1 MLDYIGAGRP
11 RELSRFARA
20 LSVSISLGLAV
31 TFIAV
36 AAGAYID
43 ETLGLHLF
51 LGGVLMLAFLHT
63 TGNLRRPAR
72 DSATGWLLA
81 LLSAGCCAY
90 FLVMHDVH
98 KERLPVIDPLTQT
111 DIAVSLVLIALVLE
125 ATRRTIG
132 LTLVLLVGLFLVYA
146 SLGDRLTGAFAHRG
160 MDLPEMI
167 DQLVFTSNGLFGP
180 ALEVAAFLVFI
191 FVLFGA
197 LLDRFGGAD
206 FFHDLA
212 NSMVGR
218 QVGGPAKVAV
228 LSSGLYG
235 SVSGSP
241 TADVVTTG
249 SFTIP
254 LMIRTGLSRVRAGAI
269 EAAAST
275 GGSLLPPVMG
285 SAAFLMAD
293 FTGIPYG
300 EIALAAAVPA
310 ALYYLC
316 VYFAVSLEAQR
327 AGLKPDTSKVLP
339 RFLEV
344 IRRDWLYIIPLV
356 TIAWGVIALN
366 RPSYAGALAC
376 AALIPVLLF
385 RIRPWR
391 EIPVRVTRG
400 LIDGMQRIVVV
411 GVACAVAGLVIGTL
425 SMTDL
430 SGKIS
435 SGLFTLASGSFA
447 LTVLTAILVIIVL
460 GMGMPVPAVYALAAV
475 LAAPALVELGIPI
488 MAAHLLIVYYAAVSA
503 ITPPVAVASFAAASI
518 ASANPLAISLLACRI
533 ALVAF
538 VIPMVFISRPEM
550 LLIGEPLVV
559 ITTIGF
565 ITLGCLAMT
574 IASEAWFRGTV
585 STLERVGLALASLAL
600 FAGRFDLNVGASIA
614 LALWLIWR
622 ARMGAR
628 ER

>member
-11 RELSRFARA
+11 RELSGAARIISVA
-20 LSVSISLGLAV
+20 ISLVLSV
-31 TFIAV
+31 TFVAV
-36 AAGAYID
+36 ASGVYID

-51 LGGVLMLAFLHT
+51 LGGVLILAFLHT
-63 TGNLRRPAR
+63 TGNMRRPTR
-72 DSATGWLLA
+72 DSITGWLLA

-90 FLVMHDVH
+90 FLVMHDAH
-98 KERLPVIDPLTQT
+98 KERLPVIDPLTRT
-111 DIAVSLVLIALVLE
+111 DIAVSLLLIALVLE

-132 LTLVLLVGLFLVYA
+132 LTLVILVGLFLAYA
-146 SLGDRLTGAFAHRG
+146 SLGDRLTGAFSHRG
-160 MDLPEMI
+160 MSLPEMI
-167 DQLVFTSNGLFGP
+167 DQLVFTTNGLFGP

-191 FVLFGA
+191 FVVFGA

-212 NSMVGR
+212 NSLVGR

-228 LSSGLYG
+228 VSSGLYG

-275 GGSLLPPVMG
+275 GGSILPPVMG

-300 EIALAAAVPA
+300 EIALAAAIPA
-310 ALYYLC
+310 ILYYVC

-327 AGLKPDTSKVLP
+327 AGLEPDRSLVLP
-339 RFLEV
+339 RFIEV
-344 IRRDWLYIIPLV
+344 IRRDWLYLIPLV
-356 TIAWGVIALN
+356 TIAWGVVALN

-391 EIPVRVTRG
+391 EVPTRLTRG
-400 LIDGMQRIVVV
+400 LIDGMQRMVVV
-411 GVACAVAGLVIGTL
+411 GVACAVAGLVVGTL

-435 SGLFTLASGSFA
+435 SGLFTLASGSYA
-447 LTVLTAILVIIVL
+447 LTVFTAILVIIVL
-460 GMGMPVPAVYALAAV
+460 GMGMPVPAVYALSAV
-475 LAAPALVELGIPI
+475 LAAPALIALGIPT

-538 VIPMVFISRPEM
+538 VIPVVFISRPEV
-550 LLIGEPLVV
+550 LLVGEPLDV

-565 ITLGCLAMT
+565 VTLGCLAMT
-574 IASEAWFRGTV
+574 MATEAWFRGV
-585 STLERVGLALASLAL
+585 IGAPERVGLGLASLAL
-600 FAGRFDLNVGASIA
+600 FADRFDLNAVAAVA
-614 LALWLIWR
+614 LILWLIWR
-622 ARMGAR
+622 ARAGAR
-628 ER
+628 RS